1 MNINQRSWE
10 LAFYFKLI
18 RCPKILTKF
27 NQLLKII
34 IYLEKITYEKIQDL
48 IIISLGN
55 NWKNDIDNILI
66 YLKETRFVNYKNI
79 SYKKNYITINNERNY
94 NELSLQSCSNTIKYI
109 LDDWRKTDTPV
120 SYNTLNFRNILRN
133 NNNQN
138 ENK

>member
-1 MNINQRSWE
+1 M
-10 LAFYFKLI
+10 K
-18 RCPKILTKF
+18 
-27 NQLLKII
+27 
-34 IYLEKITYEKIQDL
+34 KIQDL
-48 IIISLGN
+48 IVITLGN

-79 SYKKNYITINNERNY
+79 NYQKNNITINKERNY
-94 NELSLQSCSNTIKYI
+94 NELSLQNCSNTIKFI
-109 LDDWRKTDTPV
+109 MDDWRKSNNPN